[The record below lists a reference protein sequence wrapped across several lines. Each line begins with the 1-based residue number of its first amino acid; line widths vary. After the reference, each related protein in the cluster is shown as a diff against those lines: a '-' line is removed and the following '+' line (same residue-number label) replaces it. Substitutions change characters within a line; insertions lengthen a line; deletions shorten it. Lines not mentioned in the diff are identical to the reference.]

1 VISRLKNASG
11 IGRRFPLR
19 KPGEKRTGIR
29 RRTSFHRGAHAQTME
44 RAEQPPLTG
53 DARAIQERVQ
63 ALDADQLLERYH
75 ELTDKR
81 LDETIQYTE
90 WFELDLIEAR
100 LDAEDREEVERL
112 AALQDN
118 WRRERNEVVASIER
132 LLARFKTIQ

>member
-1 VISRLKNASG
+1 
-11 IGRRFPLR
+11 
-19 KPGEKRTGIR
+19 
-29 RRTSFHRGAHAQTME
+29 ME

>member
-11 IGRRFPLR
+11 LGRGIWLR
-19 KPGEKRTGIR
+19 EPGEKRTEVR
-29 RRTSFHRGAHAQTME
+29 RRMHFHRGAHAQTKE
-44 RAEQPPLTG
+44 RVEQPPLTG

-63 ALDADQLLERYH
+63 ALDADQLLERFH

-90 WFELDLIEAR
+90 RLELDLIDAR
-100 LDAEDREEVERL
+100 LDAQDQPEVERL